1 MPAELADRSA
11 GMTAELTDRSAVM
24 SDDESTRP
32 DVTMYVSESDSEWL
46 VYEAEERR
54 VTDAREDA
62 QARQR
67 LAMTC
72 RGLVHREIHTPAI
85 LEDMFGGSIMRF
97 MGLARYVLRR

>member
-1 MPAELADRSA
+1 
-11 GMTAELTDRSAVM
+11 M
-24 SDDESTRP
+24 SDDESARS
-32 DVTMYVSESDSEWL
+32 DVTMYASDSESEHEL
-46 VYEAEERR
+46 ERLFYEAEERR
-54 VTDAREDA
+54 LTDGYEDA

>member
-1 MPAELADRSA
+1 
-11 GMTAELTDRSAVM
+11 M
-24 SDDESTRP
+24 SDDESTRS
-32 DVTMYVSESDSEWL
+32 DVTMYASGSESEHEL
-46 VYEAEERR
+46 ERLFYEAEERR
-54 VTDAREDA
+54 LTDGYEDA